1 MQNIIQNLGVKS
13 KRSLGTTTK
22 CAQVHARWPGVCVR
36 PSPSLAS
43 RKHLS
48 SRAEPGGWLCAPC
61 TLFLHCGHTHSNPPK
76 VSRAGALPVVELWPP
91 DIKWNVVPSCKMG
104 REGSQGHMI
113 VNILLLLSSNWE
125 NTKCQKLWQWSN
137 VFQYLNHNN
146 IYMHQ
151 KKKLCAYVPNI
162 I

>member
-1 MQNIIQNLGVKS
+1 MCSSPRTKLTHVGQECVSGLLQVWLHANTILQGQNQTAGSVPP
-13 KRSLGTTTK
+13 
-22 CAQVHARWPGVCVR
+22 A
-36 PSPSLAS
+36 
-43 RKHLS
+43 
-48 SRAEPGGWLCAPC
+48 
-61 TLFLHCGHTHSNPPK
+61 HCFYTVDTHSNPIK

-91 DIKWNVVPSCKMG
+91 DIKWNVVSNCKMG
-104 REGSQGHMI
+104 REGSQGRMI

-125 NTKCQKLWQWSN
+125 NTKCQKLWQSSN

-146 IYMHQ
+146 IYMYQ